1 MIFQRYLKSPNYL
14 VSDDK
19 NEIDGFLMIY
29 LDKYYVLDNGKKDDS
44 NPIIQLFSLDD
55 EITKSHF
62 IIILLQIII
71 GFLNIYASNLK
82 PCSHEIMI
90 NDNFNIQII
99 GLDNLTFCDDYSE
112 RDCIEVLND
121 IFRNINNSFKE
132 TDIYKT
138 FFNEGGVIRNNFQ
151 YIVDISKKINE
162 LIRLNVYLQAALEHG
177 LPGDLGHGPGD
188 LGHGPGEELSEE
200 LSEKS
205 EELSE
210 KSEELSEKSEE
221 LKDKNNFSFNNTM
234 LKTPINKLKKIKK
247 KILNKQNTRIIYNLY
262 KNQKDKNEKY
272 LLRRLLD
279 KPDSNHLEN
288 YLYYEY
294 FLSDE
299 SVKELE
305 IQINESPLII
315 MDVTD
320 ITYIQKLIVLY
331 VFYARSIKN
340 TLYQDLLKKIT
351 QNSFDDIAILP
362 ILRKIEPIQLTD
374 LIDTLYNLYQI
385 EDKEKFKKEISDF
398 IMSEDVKYPS
408 DLIHKSKLRNNS
420 ICNTI
425 YMKPDKNKFSLFSN
439 TIFDIDE
446 TKIHDFQKYI
456 DSIAPLI
463 IQKQTKKI
471 KNYIKK
477 SKKSKKSKK

>member
-1 MIFQRYLKSPNYL
+1 M
-14 VSDDK
+14 
-19 NEIDGFLMIY
+19 
-29 LDKYYVLDNGKKDDS
+29 
-44 NPIIQLFSLDD
+44 
-55 EITKSHF
+55 
-62 IIILLQIII
+62 
-71 GFLNIYASNLK
+71 
-82 PCSHEIMI
+82 
-90 NDNFNIQII
+90 
-99 GLDNLTFCDDYSE
+99 
-112 RDCIEVLND
+112 
-121 IFRNINNSFKE
+121 
-132 TDIYKT
+132 
-138 FFNEGGVIRNNFQ
+138 
-151 YIVDISKKINE
+151 
-162 LIRLNVYLQAALEHG
+162 
-177 LPGDLGHGPGD
+177 
-188 LGHGPGEELSEE
+188 
-200 LSEKS
+200 SEKS

-385 EDKEKFKKEISDF
+385 KNNHLVIFLYILYIFRF
-398 IMSEDVKYPS
+398 IF
-408 DLIHKSKLRNNS
+408 I
-420 ICNTI
+420 
-425 YMKPDKNKFSLFSN
+425 
-439 TIFDIDE
+439 
-446 TKIHDFQKYI
+446 KI
-456 DSIAPLI
+456 
-463 IQKQTKKI
+463 
-471 KNYIKK
+471 
-477 SKKSKKSKK
+477 